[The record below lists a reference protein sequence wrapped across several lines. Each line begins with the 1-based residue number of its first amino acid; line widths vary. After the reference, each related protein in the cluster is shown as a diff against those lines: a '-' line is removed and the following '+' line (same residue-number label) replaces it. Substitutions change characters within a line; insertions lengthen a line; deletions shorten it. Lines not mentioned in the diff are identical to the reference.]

1 MTTMNAEKKSLLLSY
16 LALIAGVIFLSI
28 SPLFVRWAD
37 APGIVTSFFRMTTV
51 TILVG
56 FIFLINGKT
65 VLNVK
70 SGKWLWLLPV
80 LGGLS
85 SAFDHALWSTSIENT
100 TVANATLLN
109 YIAPLWVGLI
119 SIYFLKEKYKRYFWV
134 GLIFVLSGAW
144 VVSGVS
150 LEAFRN
156 FSIKGEGFAII
167 SSFFYAAY
175 FLISQRG
182 RRSFSVL
189 QYLFLTSSAAMLMLF
204 ILILLTGSTIYGYNK
219 TTYIIFILA
228 GLISQFGGYF
238 CINYAL
244 GAIPA
249 SIVSSVLI
257 LQPVTTALLAIK
269 FENEPI
275 SLFQLL
281 GGVFVLGGVYLINSS
296 KS

>member
-1 MTTMNAEKKSLLLSY
+1 MTLINPEKKSLFLSY
-16 LALIAGVIFLSI
+16 LALFAGVVFLSI
-28 SPLFVRWAD
+28 SPFFVRRAD

-65 VLNVK
+65 DLNLK
-70 SGKWLWLLPV
+70 FGLRLWFLPV
-80 LGGLS
+80 LGGVC
-85 SAFDHALWSTSIENT
+85 SAVDHALWSTSIENT

-119 SIYFLKEKYKRYFWV
+119 SIYFLKEKYKGYFWI
-134 GLIFVLSGAW
+134 GLVSVLSGAW
-144 VVSGVS
+144 IVSGVS
-150 LEAFRN
+150 LAAFN
-156 FSIKGEGFAII
+156 SFSINGEGFAVI

-189 QYLFLTSSAAMLMLF
+189 QYLFLSSGAAVAALF
-204 ILILLTGSTIYGYNK
+204 ILILLTGSTILGYSR
-219 TTYIIFILA
+219 TTYIIFILV

-244 GAIPA
+244 GEIPA

-257 LQPVTTALLAIK
+257 IQPVVTALLAIK

-275 SLFQLL
+275 SIFQLL

-296 KS
+296 KI